1 MRKMINKKGFS
12 LVELMIVV
20 VIMGILIAVAIPL
33 YGALTENARAKTCGS
48 NQKTV
53 KTAFSKW
60 VLNEPGREANDLFL
74 TNEKTF
80 NSKTQNA
87 EDVLDSTYLEQFLGG
102 FPACTSEGHYYI
114 VTRVDSVTLDIK
126 CYDADGNPAE
136 QHNR

>member
-1 MRKMINKKGFS
+1 MRKKTNKKGFS

-20 VIMGILIAVAIPL
+20 VILGILIAVAVPL

-60 VLNEPGREANDLFL
+60 VLNEPGRDAGDLFL
-74 TNEKTF
+74 TNEKKF

-87 EDVLDSTYLEQFLGG
+87 EDVFDSTYLEQFLGG
-102 FPACTSEGHYYI
+102 FPVCTSEGHYYI
-114 VTRVDSVTLDIK
+114 VEMENSVTIEIK
-126 CYDADGNPAE
+126 CYDADGNPADK
-136 QHNR
+136 HNR